1 MKPQEVKPKAQTD
14 WLGFRKGVRTYVQR
28 ASLMMP
34 SPETATKA
42 TMSLHVTAEHMSS
55 KFTMKPQEVKPKAQ
69 TDWLGFRKGVRTYV
83 QRASLMM
90 PSPETATKATMS
102 LHVTAEHMS
111 SKFTQ
116 KERTRHLR
124 TSGSFLYS
132 LASAFGRRSV

>member
-55 KFTMKPQEVKPKAQ
+55 KFTPIPFSYKPRAILTQNAPPQELLYFLSRR
-69 TDWLGFRKGVRTYV
+69 WLSHIRFYMHRPY
-83 QRASLMM
+83 
-90 PSPETATKATMS
+90 
-102 LHVTAEHMS
+102 VTAQH
-111 SKFTQ
+111 FFQ
-116 KERTRHLR
+116 KRLNIAGIPWYNTANTAEV
-124 TSGSFLYS
+124 FPE
-132 LASAFGRRSV
+132 

>member
-55 KFTMKPQEVKPKAQ
+55 KFTLSTVNSERPKRKAPARGGSQAQ
-69 TDWLGFRKGVRTYV
+69 
-83 QRASLMM
+83 S
-90 PSPETATKATMS
+90 
-102 LHVTAEHMS
+102 
-111 SKFTQ
+111 
-116 KERTRHLR
+116 
-124 TSGSFLYS
+124 
-132 LASAFGRRSV
+132 